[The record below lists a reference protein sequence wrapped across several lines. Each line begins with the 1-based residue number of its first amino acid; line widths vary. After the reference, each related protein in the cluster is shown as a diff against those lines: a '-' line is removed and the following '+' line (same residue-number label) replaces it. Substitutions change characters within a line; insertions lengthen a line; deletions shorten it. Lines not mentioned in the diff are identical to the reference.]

1 MPSLALTL
9 PRLTSLGLAFTAAC
23 FSPAQAATQTVQFN
37 VLNASAT
44 LPTPFLSGDVL
55 LLDTLVTGQTGALLQ
70 TVTFTLG
77 AGVGALGGQA
87 VWEIDTAAGTGPR
100 LVGVNIDIFNNA
112 TNALVT
118 SDSFAG
124 TLGGFAVS
132 TFSSA
137 IGPGT
142 YRMVVTGTGVRDS
155 VLDATLTFATVV
167 PEPGTYG
174 LMATGLG
181 LVLLLARRRRG

>member
-1 MPSLALTL
+1 MHAPVARFACLAVV
-9 PRLTSLGLAFTAAC
+9 AAAAHA
-23 FSPAQAATQTVQFN
+23 PQALAATQVVQFN

-44 LPTPFLSGDVL
+44 LATPFLSGDVL

-70 TVTFTLG
+70 TITFTLG

-100 LVGVNIDIFNNA
+100 LLGVNIDIFNNA
-112 TNALVT
+112 TNALVA

-132 TFSSA
+132 TFSGA

-155 VLDATLTFATVV
+155 VLDATLTFAAVV

-174 LMATGLG
+174 LMGAGLA
-181 LVLLLARRRRG
+181 LVALLARRRRV